1 MKKEWWKLLE
11 HYASEHFIEKSSAFE
26 KLLELDFNELM
37 INGWNEIYLERGSV
51 IERMGRIFYSPEDY
65 RKQLQHFL
73 TKQNER
79 LSVDKPIVD
88 FDVGKNMRVSL
99 INENLSQGEVVVTI
113 RKRREF
119 SLTEELLL
127 ETGFFTASQARFL
140 KTCVI
145 AKKTIFISG
154 ETSSGKTTLLNFL
167 LQYVAKDERILIIED
182 TREIQVPQ
190 GYNKVFLRTRE
201 EEFQVKAIS
210 TSDLVKAS
218 LRMRP
223 DRIILGEIRREEV
236 VDFLHA
242 ISTGHR
248 GSLST
253 GHGSDP
259 RDMINRLEML
269 LLEAKVPLHAARGYL
284 GHGIDV
290 IVQLGGKKQ
299 RMISSINSVHYDR
312 GEVVL
317 KDAKSLSA
325 KGDLS
330 FFAEPADERLSM
342 G

>member
-11 HYASEHFIEKSSAFE
+11 HYASEHFIEKSSALE

-37 INGWNEIYLERGSV
+37 INGWDEIYLEKEQEIR
-51 IERMGRIFYSPEDY
+51 RLGRIFYSIEDY
-65 RKQLQHFL
+65 KKQLQHFL

-99 INENLSQGEVVVTI
+99 INENIAAGETVVTI
-113 RKRREF
+113 RKRRTF
-119 SLTEELLL
+119 SLTEETLLL
-127 ETGFFTASQARFL
+127 SKFFTPLQARFL
-140 KTCVI
+140 KTCVK

-167 LQYVAKDERILIIED
+167 LQYIGKDERILVIED
-182 TREIQVPQ
+182 TREIQVPED
-190 GYNKVFLRTRE
+190 YNKVFLRTRE
-201 EEFQVKAIS
+201 EEFQVKAIN

-242 ISTGHR
+242 ISTGHK

-284 GHGIDV
+284 GHGIDI
-290 IVQLGGKKQ
+290 IVQLGGKKKRSIQ
-299 RMISSINSVHYDR
+299 SISSVHYEG
-312 GEVVL
+312 GEVVIT
-317 KDAKSLSA
+317 DAKSLSTDTSVSRDA
-325 KGDLS
+325 LS
-330 FFAEPADERLSM
+330 SDQESNL